1 MAKVGPRRTGGGGG
15 AATVEGRSGIV
26 DGVNGGPIRGTS
38 APAWSITP
46 DGGID
51 EVAVTGRAGTA
62 SGIAPGAPLPGCV
75 LVAVSDLCKVSA
87 LRAASVDF
95 SARVES
101 LPAEVCVAGFAG
113 FPDLSAASALCV
125 SRDLSD
131 EAAGFADLSPL
142 CWGFSDL
149 RSGFAALSGF
159 CADCIGAG
167 AAVSEAGAAC
177 AVAAQK
183 AVAARAKYVSR
194 KVFTDTDLSAAARRL
209 HPSSTRKI
217 EEKLRRVRS
226 AIDDFRG
233 KNGASGLARRVD
245 SSGIV

>member
-1 MAKVGPRRTGGGGG
+1 
-15 AATVEGRSGIV
+15 
-26 DGVNGGPIRGTS
+26 
-38 APAWSITP
+38 
-46 DGGID
+46 
-51 EVAVTGRAGTA
+51 
-62 SGIAPGAPLPGCV
+62 
-75 LVAVSDLCKVSA
+75 LCKVSA

-113 FPDLSAASALCV
+113 FPDLSVASALCV

-131 EAAGFADLSPL
+131 EAVVFADLSPL

-159 CADCIGAG
+159 CADCIGAA

-177 AVAAQK
+177 AAAQK
-183 AVAARAKYVSR
+183 AIATSVKHVSR
-194 KVFTDTDLSAAARRL
+194 KAFTDTDLSAAAQRL

-217 EEKLRRVRS
+217 EEK
-226 AIDDFRG
+226 
-233 KNGASGLARRVD
+233 
-245 SSGIV
+245 